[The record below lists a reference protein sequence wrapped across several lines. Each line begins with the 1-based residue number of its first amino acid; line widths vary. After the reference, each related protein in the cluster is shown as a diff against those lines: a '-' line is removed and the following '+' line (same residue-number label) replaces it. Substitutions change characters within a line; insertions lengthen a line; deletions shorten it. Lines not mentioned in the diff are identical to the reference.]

1 MSPHYLGEH
10 GPSWGWLGPRRK
22 QESVLSLR
30 FILPEGAAQIGSG
43 GSGNPRKVHSELCIC
58 IFFLERR
65 ARVFIEFFKVS
76 MTPPQL
82 KAACIVVPECMA
94 LSHPPQ
100 CIPAV

>member
-43 GSGNPRKVHSELCIC
+43 GSGNPRKVHSELRIC
-58 IFFLERR
+58 IFFSGKESQSFHRILQS
-65 ARVFIEFFKVS
+65 VYDSPTIKS
-76 MTPPQL
+76 CLHSGP
-82 KAACIVVPECMA
+82 
-94 LSHPPQ
+94 
-100 CIPAV
+100 